1 MKDLIRNILQEE
13 TSQEKL
19 AKGYLSRLKLT
30 PWKNDKYNLIFFAT
44 PKGTCVFL
52 IVTDNFEISIQD
64 STYDVLMKLL
74 KTEDKVMN
82 FLYDYVTERGIKLP
96 FHKSDT
102 WISRSEN
109 VGGVDEDDEPYF
121 NSNNLNESSN
131 PVKNYWFKKWT
142 RQKEKGETPSIYDI
156 EKLGLSKKRNEII
169 QYFLEFMGYDDEN
182 SRSQAVKQYLL
193 NHTFTE
199 KEITE
204 MDNFDQGKIKVR
216 FDKVEFT
223 ENEGVDLFRINL
235 DVEFTLLSGS
245 FYNSEEEETYS
256 FSSNENPFEDF
267 VTYFEFKEEITQ
279 VVESFVIKTLESFGY
294 DVNKDFDYIDV
305 KW

>member
-52 IVTDNFEISIQD
+52 IDTDDFEISIQD

-294 DVNKDFDYIDV
+294 DINKDFDYIDV

>member
-52 IVTDNFEISIQD
+52 IDTDDFEISIQD

-121 NSNNLNESSN
+121 DSNNLNESSN
-131 PVKNYWFKKWT
+131 PVKNYWFKKWS

>member
-169 QYFLEFMGYDDEN
+169 QYFLEFMGYDNEN
-182 SRSQAVKQYLL
+182 SRSKAVKQYLL

-216 FDKVEFT
+216 FDKVEFG

-245 FYNSEEEETYS
+245 FYNSEEDETYN

-294 DVNKDFDYIDV
+294 DINKDFDYIDV

>member
-1 MKDLIRNILQEE
+1 MKDLIRNILIEE

-30 PWKNDKYNLIFFAT
+30 SWKNNKYNLIYLAT
-44 PKGTCVFL
+44 PKGTFVFL
-52 IVTDNFEISIQD
+52 IVTNDFEICIQD
-64 STYDVLMKLL
+64 STYDLLMKFL
-74 KTEDKVMN
+74 KTEDNVTN
-82 FLYDYVTERGIKLP
+82 FLYDYITERGVKLP

-121 NSNNLNESSN
+121 DSNNLNESSN
-131 PVKNYWFKKWT
+131 PVKNYWFKKWS

-169 QYFLEFMGYDDEN
+169 QYFVEFMGYNDVY
-182 SRSQAVKQYLL
+182 SRSEAVKQYLL

-245 FYNSEEEETYS
+245 FYNSEEDETYN

>member
-30 PWKNDKYNLIFFAT
+30 PWKHDKYNLIFFAT

-245 FYNSEEEETYS
+245 FYNSEEEETYN

-294 DVNKDFDYIDV
+294 DINKDFDYIDV

>member
-96 FHKSDT
+96 FHKSDN

-109 VGGVDEDDEPYF
+109 VGGVDEDYETYF

-245 FYNSEEEETYS
+245 FYNSEEEETYN

-294 DVNKDFDYIDV
+294 DINKDFDYIDV

>member
-30 PWKNDKYNLIFFAT
+30 PWKNDKYDLIFFAT
-44 PKGTCVFL
+44 QKGTCVFL
-52 IVTDNFEISIQD
+52 IVTDDFEISIQD

-82 FLYDYVTERGIKLP
+82 FLYDYVTERGVKLP

-109 VGGVDEDDEPYF
+109 VGGVESDDELYF
-121 NSNNLNESSN
+121 ESNNLNENSN

-245 FYNSEEEETYS
+245 FYNSEEDETYN
-256 FSSNENPFEDF
+256 FSSNENPFDDF

-294 DVNKDFDYIDV
+294 DINKDFDYIDV

>member
-245 FYNSEEEETYS
+245 FYNSEEEETYN

-294 DVNKDFDYIDV
+294 DINKDFDYIDV